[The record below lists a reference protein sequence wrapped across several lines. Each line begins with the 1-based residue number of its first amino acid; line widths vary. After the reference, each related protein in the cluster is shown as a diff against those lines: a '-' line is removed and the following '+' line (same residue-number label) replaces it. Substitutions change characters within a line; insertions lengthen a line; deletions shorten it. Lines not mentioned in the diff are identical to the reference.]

1 MDGGGWPLCLN
12 STQSICDQEAY
23 IDPYGTP
30 ATYTEAQLRHLVEF
44 ATARGVRIMPESD
57 SSPSPPLARS
67 VRLRSDPVLCVQV
80 RPARAH
86 RRPAVQR
93 QAGALPFQPLRS

>member
-30 ATYTEAQLRHLVEF
+30 ATYTEAQLRHLVDF
-44 ATARGVRIMPESD
+44 ATARGVRIMPESANLLPP
-57 SSPSPPLARS
+57 SSPSFY
-67 VRLRSDPVLCVQV
+67 
-80 RPARAH
+80 
-86 RRPAVQR
+86 
-93 QAGALPFQPLRS
+93 ALPRCCPVGSSQV